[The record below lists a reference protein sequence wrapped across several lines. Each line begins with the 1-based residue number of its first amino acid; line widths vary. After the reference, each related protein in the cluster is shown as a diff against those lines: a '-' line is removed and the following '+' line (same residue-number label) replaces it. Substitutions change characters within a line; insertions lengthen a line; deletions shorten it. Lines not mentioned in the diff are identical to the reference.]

1 MSDLT
6 ETVEIATLD
15 KEMAEEKAEGLQQ
28 EVDTLRDRAEELSM
42 DLEILKNEISEK
54 GTAGVASDYE
64 LKQRDQQIER
74 LREALVK
81 MRDLS
86 NHEKQEVQRLTK
98 ANEKNLTEITNLK
111 KEKERFASEVE
122 ELSQQMIDLKEQ
134 VR

>member
-1 MSDLT
+1 MFGFF
-6 ETVEIATLD
+6 I
-15 KEMAEEKAEGLQQ
+15 
-28 EVDTLRDRAEELSM
+28 R
-42 DLEILKNEISEK
+42 
-54 GTAGVASDYE
+54 
-64 LKQRDQQIER
+64 
-74 LREALVK
+74 

-122 ELSQQMIDLKEQ
+122 DLSQQMIDLKEQ

>member
-1 MSDLT
+1 MF
-6 ETVEIATLD
+6 
-15 KEMAEEKAEGLQQ
+15 GF
-28 EVDTLRDRAEELSM
+28 SM
-42 DLEILKNEISEK
+42 I
-54 GTAGVASDYE
+54 
-64 LKQRDQQIER
+64 R
-74 LREALVK
+74 

-122 ELSQQMIDLKEQ
+122 DLSQQMIDLKEQ